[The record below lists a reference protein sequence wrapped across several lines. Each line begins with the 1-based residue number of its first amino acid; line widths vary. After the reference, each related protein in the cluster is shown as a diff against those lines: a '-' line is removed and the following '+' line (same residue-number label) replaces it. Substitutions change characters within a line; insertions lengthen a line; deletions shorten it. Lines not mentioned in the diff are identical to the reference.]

1 MRACPAAGTAADTAA
16 DLAAGHALTLPISPL
31 TPLSILAQ
39 HPPHPHHTHTTQL
52 ITSAST
58 PPSTRQST
66 HTLNPIRDSLPSL
79 GEISLQF
86 GPATGPLPYRGSIG
100 PGSSAGLL
108 HAISLATGAPTAALT
123 TDSAAISPAF
133 TRGPITHPPMPH
145 SHTDSHSVTHTH
157 THTQSRVSL
166 HSLPPLESHQGPAKQ
181 PPPLSAPPCPPSIHS
196 TSPNTGPQSRV
207 DCGTKRLVVMSRC
220 VFMSNMWG
228 SDQVQTPNTT
238 KPRRILVRHR
248 PKLSS
253 TASTAT
259 TALL

>member
-58 PPSTRQST
+58 PPNTRQST

-133 TRGPITHPPMPH
+133 TRGPITHPPLRWKH
-145 SHTDSHSVTHTH
+145 HEGYDLG
-157 THTQSRVSL
+157 RR
-166 HSLPPLESHQGPAKQ
+166 
-181 PPPLSAPPCPPSIHS
+181 SARARWTRGRQWP
-196 TSPNTGPQSRV
+196 GGEVRQA
-207 DCGTKRLVVMSRC
+207 
-220 VFMSNMWG
+220 
-228 SDQVQTPNTT
+228 
-238 KPRRILVRHR
+238 KPR
-248 PKLSS
+248 S
-253 TASTAT
+253 TAGERVRGQRCSSQRCITTSSPRSSPSPIHNSSHPCRAIPAT
-259 TALL
+259 M